1 MFTQK
6 VLIFLMSTFVPVN
19 PRPGVEINVS
29 MGSLV
34 PTWLAGWLTGGLTG
48 WWGGE
53 LAFGWLAGWLAGG
66 LAGCTVKWAI
76 WAIRWPISLFK
87 RAHGSV
93 IDAFANSARCSLM
106 SQHLEPK

>member
-1 MFTQK
+1 MEASYCK
-6 VLIFLMSTFVPVN
+6 EHWNLPVN

-66 LAGCTVKWAI
+66 LAGCTGKWAI

-106 SQHLEPK
+106 SQQLEPK